1 MMMSICLDKFE
12 ETIKRNN
19 RIPINKQ
26 KEVQS
31 VSYKKGEEKFKI

>member
-1 MMMSICLDKFE
+1 MRMSICLDKFE

-19 RIPINKQ
+19 RSPINKQ

-31 VSYKKGEEKFKI
+31 VSYKKGEEKLIV